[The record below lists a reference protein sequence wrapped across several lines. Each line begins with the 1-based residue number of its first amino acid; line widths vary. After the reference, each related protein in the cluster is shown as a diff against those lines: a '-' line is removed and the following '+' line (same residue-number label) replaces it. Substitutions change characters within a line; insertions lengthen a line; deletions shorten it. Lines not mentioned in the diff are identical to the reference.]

1 MEIRVAPSIFA
12 ADFSDLNSAIK
23 LFEKSNVDLIHY
35 DVMDNH
41 FVPNISFGPKFVADV
56 SAKTN
61 ILSDV
66 HLMINLE
73 QGLDDFLELD
83 IESIT
88 IHLEATKGYPMDYI
102 NKIKSAGKKVG
113 ISIKPQTPVEAV
125 LPYLCE
131 VNMVLLMSV
140 EPGFSGQKF
149 ISQTTDRIE
158 KLKSLIGERDI
169 SIQVDGGVSRETYEA
184 VLEAGADCIVI
195 GSAFFKDDDVVDWV
209 KQIHSLG

>member
-23 LFEKSNVDLIHY
+23 LFEESNVDLIHY

-149 ISQTTDRIE
+149 ISQTTDRIK

-184 VLEAGADCIVI
+184 VLDAGADCIVI